1 MRAIIVRQPTNMIP
15 NPTEE
20 HRYLGLTTY
29 RFAHGCSFNVL
40 KDLFDV
46 SQSMTTECFNK
57 VIKVML
63 HCFYN
68 DFVKTPQTEEEWVNE
83 WTSFMENYDFSCVRA
98 WDGFHV
104 HVATNLRNHFSFKNQ
119 SDFILVSKLCPWLL

>member
-1 MRAIIVRQPTNMIP
+1 MIP

-20 HRYLGLTTY
+20 HRYLALTTY
-29 RFAHGCSFNVL
+29 RFAHGCSFKVL
-40 KDLFDV
+40 KDLFGV

-83 WTSFMENYDFSCVRA
+83 WKYLWKTMIFLASELGMDSTFMWR
-98 WDGFHV
+98 
-104 HVATNLRNHFSFKNQ
+104 L
-119 SDFILVSKLCPWLL
+119 I